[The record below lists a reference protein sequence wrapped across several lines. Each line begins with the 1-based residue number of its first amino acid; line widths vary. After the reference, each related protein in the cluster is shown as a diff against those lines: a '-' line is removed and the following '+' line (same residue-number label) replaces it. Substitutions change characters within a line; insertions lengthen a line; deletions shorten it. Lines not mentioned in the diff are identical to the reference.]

1 MPLTVSRCT
10 SRFGQS
16 KDQVAAVEIATFR
29 RMDKAFFSVLVQVRC
44 VRIVTVP
51 TLHSV
56 PSRAYAIAASGYS
69 ASRCVSSLRTE
80 EGQIIELR
88 LRVHLCH
95 GALPSV
101 SLVSVTVLTLYTSS
115 TIWIFFSLSI

>member
-16 KDQVAAVEIATFR
+16 KTRSPPWRSAIFR
-29 RMDKAFFSVLVQVRC
+29 RMDKAFFDLLVQVRC

-56 PSRAYAIAASGYS
+56 PSRAYAIAVSGYS
-69 ASRCVSSLRTE
+69 ASKVRSSLRTE
-80 EGQIIELR
+80 KVR
-88 LRVHLCH
+88 
-95 GALPSV
+95 S
-101 SLVSVTVLTLYTSS
+101 
-115 TIWIFFSLSI
+115 